1 MAQSNTS
8 RIAKNTLFLYLR
20 SFITL
25 LISLY
30 TSRVVL
36 EVLGVEDYGIYNVVG
51 GVIGMLSF
59 LNTSMAATY
68 QRYFNYEMGKKN
80 EKGVANLFKSSLTV
94 QLFYAII
101 IVLIAETLGLWF
113 LENKLVISPE
123 RMDAARWIYHISIV
137 SFVLTVFQAPFN
149 ALIISYEK
157 MGIFAYI
164 SILDSVLK
172 LTIVLALPLFA
183 GDKLIVYGFLG
194 LSIIFINSII
204 YLVVCKSKFSACQLA
219 FNWDKGNVKS
229 LLGFGAWGMMDSLSY
244 TLKSQGLNIVLNLF
258 FGAVVNAAR
267 GIAYQVLSAVEQF
280 VRSFQTSFRPQMIKS
295 YAEGDYGY
303 MYKLYY
309 SGTKLSFYM
318 LWCLSLPIV
327 VETPAI
333 LQLWLGDNVPEHTVI
348 FTRLILLT
356 ALVSAY
362 ANPTSGI
369 AYATGN
375 IKWFNIWV
383 SGLNLL
389 IVPIAYV
396 FLKLGYG
403 PASAMVVSLVMTV
416 LVQLVRLLVLK
427 RLLPFSIREYLKKVV
442 MPTMSV
448 LVLSSGLAFLFK
460 TLLSPNIFTCI
471 LSCAVSAL
479 SVLVFAYSAGLNKE
493 ERYLI
498 QSKINSILKKIK

>member
-1 MAQSNTS
+1 MAQTNTS

-36 EVLGVEDYGIYNVVG
+36 EVLGIEDYGIYNVVG

-59 LNTSMAATY
+59 LNTSMASTY
-68 QRYFNYEMGKKN
+68 QRYFNYEMGRKN
-80 EKGVANLFKSSLTV
+80 ERGVTDLFKSSLTV

-101 IVLIAETLGLWF
+101 IVLIAETVGLWF
-113 LENKLVISPE
+113 LENKLVIASE
-123 RMDAARWIYHISIV
+123 RMCAAHWIYHISIV

-164 SILDSVLK
+164 SISDSVLK
-172 LTIVLALPLFA
+172 LAIVLALPFFG

-194 LSIIFINSII
+194 LFIIAINSII
-204 YLVVCKSKFSACQLA
+204 YLVVCKSRFSACQLA
-219 FNWDKGNVKS
+219 FNWNKENIKS
-229 LLGFGAWGMMDSLSY
+229 LLGFSAWGMMDSLSY
-244 TLKSQGLNIVLNLF
+244 TLKSQGLNIVLNMF
-258 FGAVVNAAR
+258 FGLIVNAAR
-267 GIAYQVLSAVEQF
+267 GIAYQVLHAVEQF
-280 VRSFQTSFRPQMIKS
+280 VRSFQMSFRPQLIKS
-295 YAEGDYGY
+295 YAEGDYNY

-318 LWCLSLPIV
+318 LWCLSLPIIIEAPV
-327 VETPAI
+327 I
-333 LQLWLGDNVPEHTVI
+333 LQLWLGDNVPEYTVV

-375 IKWFNIWV
+375 IKLFNIWV

-389 IVPIAYV
+389 IVPVAYV
-396 FLKLGYG
+396 FLRLGYS
-403 PASAMVVSLVMTV
+403 PASAMIVSLVMTI
-416 LVQLVRLLVLK
+416 LVQIVRLIVLK
-427 RLLPFSIREYLKKVV
+427 RLLVFSIWSYVTNVV
-442 MPTMSV
+442 VPTLSV
-448 LVLSSGLAFLFK
+448 MLLSSLLSFAFDELFK
-460 TLLSPNIFTCI
+460 LNVFSFLLTCGFSI
-471 LSCAVSAL
+471 L
-479 SVLVFAYSAGLNKE
+479 SVLSFAYFIGLNRDEK
-493 ERYLI
+493 RLI
-498 QSKINSILKKIK
+498 ENKILKKIKK